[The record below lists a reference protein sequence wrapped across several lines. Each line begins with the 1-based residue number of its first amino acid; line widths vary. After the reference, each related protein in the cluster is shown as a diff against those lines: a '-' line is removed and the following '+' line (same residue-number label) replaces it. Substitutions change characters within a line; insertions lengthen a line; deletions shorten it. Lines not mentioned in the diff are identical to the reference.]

1 MKKFFCFLMPVAVA
15 GLAFC
20 ACNKEV
26 ENPVPEDTVVKKT
39 LRFSAYVKNDDSKA
53 TLTTSDDKS
62 FIANWEVGDRINVD
76 CYKENDSFGHNS
88 MLADWNGSSFVSLW
102 DFSTNEVPGVCHYDG
117 CYPADLSTCEFEKHR
132 TQIGNEFNS
141 LYDLMVG
148 SVTYENA
155 LLGENPDGGDIVIP
169 MERITSIVY
178 FHLTSDLDEPITSA
192 TLTVEGGAIAAS
204 RLKYEDGVLDVDYLP
219 SNSIVITFPKGQ
231 APSARDFRLWFNILP
246 VEATSLTLKVTTDTK
261 MATLSNTTG
270 KSFIAGKLNKIVKN
284 GLNWVDD
291 PDAAEPVT
299 VAQFIEKE
307 PGATYY
313 KLTGTVQGKVDG
325 DGSFYLNDGTGSV
338 FINQVTE
345 KDDPIHSYCSVF
357 DGDEITVIGT
367 RDERDREAMIWN
379 AYHFS
384 HVYYPYFRV
393 TPSIVEF
400 EADDLWVQKEFEVW
414 GIHFDSV
421 LNITYESS
429 AGDKSRFFIAGHHS
443 IFPIV
448 ANLASAPYSEI
459 ITVTASDGKHSVQK
473 QMEVRQ
479 KAGQGAST
487 DINVTINGYNEE
499 NNL

>member
-1 MKKFFCFLMPVAVA
+1 MKKYFCFLMPVAVA
-15 GLAFC
+15 GMAFC

-26 ENPVPEDTVVKKT
+26 KDPVPENTVIKKT
-39 LRFSAYVKNDDSKA
+39 LRLSAYVKDDESKA
-53 TLTTSDDKS
+53 TLTTTDDKS
-62 FIANWEVGDRINVD
+62 FIANWEVGDRIDVD
-76 CYKENDSFGHNS
+76 CYKENDSYGHNYL
-88 MLADWNGSSFVSLW
+88 LADWNGSSFVTLREYTT
-102 DFSTNEVPGVCHYDG
+102 DDVPGTCHYYG
-117 CYPADLSTCEFEKHR
+117 CYPADLSTCEFEKYR

-141 LYDLMVG
+141 LYDLMDG
-148 SVTYENA
+148 SVTFENA
-155 LLGENPDGGDIVIP
+155 LLGENPNGGDIVIP
-169 MERITSIVY
+169 MERLTSIVY

-192 TLTVEGGAIAAS
+192 TLTVEGGPIAAS
-204 RLKYEDGVLDVDYLP
+204 RIKYEDGILEVDHLP

-261 MATLSNTTG
+261 KATLSNTKG
-270 KSFIAGKLNKIVKN
+270 KSFVAGKLNKIAKN

-307 PGATYY
+307 PGSTYY
-313 KLTGTVQGKVDG
+313 KLTGTVQGKEEG
-325 DGSFYLNDGTGSV
+325 NASFYLNDGTGSV
-338 FINQVTE
+338 FINSVTE
-345 KDDPIHSYCSVF
+345 KDDPVHSYFSVF

-367 RDERDREAMIWN
+367 RGERDGEAIIWL

-393 TPSIVEF
+393 TPSVVEF
-400 EADDLWVQKEFEVW
+400 EADDLWLPKEFEIW

-429 AGDKSRFFIAGHHS
+429 AGDNSRFQVIGHHS
-443 IFPIV
+443 IFPMV

-479 KAGQGAST
+479 KAGQGATT
-487 DINVTINGYNEE
+487 DMNVTFNGYNEE
-499 NNL
+499 INL